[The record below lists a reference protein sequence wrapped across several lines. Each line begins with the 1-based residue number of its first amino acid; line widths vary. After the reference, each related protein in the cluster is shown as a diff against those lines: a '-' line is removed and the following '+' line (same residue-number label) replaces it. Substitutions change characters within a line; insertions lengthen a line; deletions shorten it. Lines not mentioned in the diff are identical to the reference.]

1 MNAEILIVD
10 DSPVMRELCLRQVE
24 KLGYTAVTVCNGLE
38 ALAAWQSADFSLI
51 LMDVQMPEMDG
62 LQATREIR
70 EREAALGRHIPI
82 VALTG
87 FSDRATC
94 LAAGMDEFMAKPL
107 SLKQLSETL
116 QSYLP
121 AKALSQAIGGWSP
134 PSR

>member
-24 KLGYTAVTVCNGLE
+24 KLGYTAVTVCDGLE
-38 ALAAWQSADFSLI
+38 ALAAWEAADFSLI
-51 LMDVQMPEMDG
+51 LMDVQMPKMDG
-62 LQATREIR
+62 LDATRLIR
-70 EREAALGRHIPI
+70 ERECAGGKHIPI

-94 LAAGMDEFMAKPL
+94 LAAGMDDFMAKPL

-116 QSYLP
+116 QSWLP
-121 AKALSQAIGGWSP
+121 TRALTESI
-134 PSR
+134 